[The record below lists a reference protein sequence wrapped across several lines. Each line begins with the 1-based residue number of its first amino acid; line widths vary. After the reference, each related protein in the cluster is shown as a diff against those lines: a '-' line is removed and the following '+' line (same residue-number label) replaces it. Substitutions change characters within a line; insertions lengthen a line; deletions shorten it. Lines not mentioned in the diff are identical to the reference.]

1 MMKIKKIR
9 IKGKA
14 KIYETDEEKLVIKPK
29 KKDLQSLFDYLSKRD
44 FNSFPTILDSTKD
57 EIRYKYY
64 EENPIFNEDS
74 IIDEELIRE
83 VSNLHYKTTYFK
95 NISRKKYKEIYNKLI
110 DNIDYLKDYYSN
122 LIKKIDGEI
131 YMSPSNYLLARNY
144 TIINSNL
151 LYIEKEL
158 NAWYNLVKDKTKE
171 RVSIIHNNLKKDNF
185 IRGEKNILT
194 SWDNFL
200 VDTPILDIYK
210 LYKNEY
216 KKMDFASLL
225 KIYNETYPLNK
236 EEIKLLWIMISMPKK
251 IEKTDNEYNNIK
263 EVKELL
269 DYTYRTNE
277 IIKSGIFQ

>member
-1 MMKIKKIR
+1 MEKIKKIT

-14 KIYETDEEKLVIKPK
+14 KILETDENRIVIKPK
-29 KKDLQSLFDYLSKRD
+29 KKDLKSLFDYLSTRGFD
-44 FNSFPTILDSTKD
+44 SYPNILEENKD

-64 EENPIFNEDS
+64 EENNIFNEDN
-74 IIDEELIRE
+74 IIDEDFIRE
-83 VSNLHYKTTYFK
+83 ISSLHYKTTYYK

-131 YMSPSNYLLARNY
+131 YMSPSSYLFARNY

-151 LYIEKEL
+151 LYLEKEL

-171 RVSIIHNNLKKDNF
+171 RVAIIHNNLKKDNF

-194 SWDNFL
+194 SWDNYL

-216 KKMDFASLL
+216 KKMDFISLL
-225 KIYNETYPLNK
+225 KIYNETYPLKK
-236 EEIKLLWIMISMPKK
+236 EEIKLLFIMISMPKK
-251 IEKTDNEYNNIK
+251 IEKTKNEYANIK
-263 EVKELL
+263 EIKELL

-277 IIKSGIFQ
+277 IIKSGIFD

>member
-1 MMKIKKIR
+1 MKIKKIR

-14 KIYETDEEKLVIKPK
+14 KILETDEEKLVIKPK

-122 LIKKIDGEI
+122 LIKKIDEEI

>member
-1 MMKIKKIR
+1 MEKIKKIT

-14 KIYETDEEKLVIKPK
+14 KIYETEENKVVIKPK
-29 KKDLQSLFDYLSKRD
+29 KKDLQSLFDYLNNRG
-44 FNSFPTILDSTKD
+44 FTSFPNILEETKD
-57 EIRYKYY
+57 EIRYEYY
-64 EENPIFNEDS
+64 EENDIFNETL
-74 IIDEELIRE
+74 IDEDLIKE

-95 NISRKKYKEIYNKLI
+95 NVSRKKYKEIYNKLI
-110 DNIDYLKDYYSN
+110 DNIDYLKDYYSTT
-122 LIKKIDGEI
+122 IKKIDGEI

-171 RVSIIHNNLKKDNF
+171 RVAIIHNNLKKDNF

-194 SWDNFL
+194 SWDNYL

-216 KKMDFASLL
+216 KKMDFTSLFKL
-225 KIYNETYPLNK
+225 YNETYPLKK
-236 EEIKLLWIMISMPKK
+236 EEIKLLFIMISIPKK
-251 IEKTDNEYNNIK
+251 IEKSESEYQN
-263 EVKELL
+263 VKEIKDLL

-277 IIKSGIFQ
+277 IIKSGVFD